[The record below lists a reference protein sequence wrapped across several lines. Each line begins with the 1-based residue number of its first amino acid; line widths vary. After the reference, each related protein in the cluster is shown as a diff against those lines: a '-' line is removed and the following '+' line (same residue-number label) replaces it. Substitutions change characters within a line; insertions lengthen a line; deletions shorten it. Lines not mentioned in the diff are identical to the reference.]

1 MVANIDAMRVAPGTA
16 TEIAPDIAYLRDL
29 IVNLFF
35 VGSREAADR
44 EWALIDTGVSGAV
57 GRIERAA
64 AERFGDGIRP
74 GAIILTHGHFDH
86 VGALKQLAERWD
98 VPVYAHELEMP
109 YLSGRS
115 AYPPPDPTVGGGAMA
130 MMSRVYPRGP
140 IDVSARLRS
149 LPADGAVPAMPGW
162 RWIHTPGHSAGHVAL
177 FRERDRSLISGD
189 AVVTT
194 KQESMLAV
202 LTQREEVHGPPAYY
216 TTNWQEA
223 RESVVRLAT
232 LDPALLATGHGR
244 PMRGARMQRG
254 LHVLAGDFD
263 RNALPSHGRY
273 VREPAITDATGVVAI
288 PPPVPDRLPKVLAGA
303 GIAAVAAIAYTA
315 LRRRDSGAPRREE
328 EGRHR

>member
-1 MVANIDAMRVAPGTA
+1 MANMDAVRVTPGTA

-35 VGSREAADR
+35 VGSRDAADR
-44 EWALIDTGVSGAV
+44 EWALVDTGVSGAA

-64 AERFGDGIRP
+64 AARFGDGVRP

-130 MMSRVYPRGP
+130 LISRIYPRGP
-140 IDVSARLRS
+140 IDVSPRLRS
-149 LPADGAVPAMPGW
+149 FPADGAVPAMPGW

-177 FRERDRSLISGD
+177 FRESDRSLIAGD

-232 LDPALLATGHGR
+232 LEPSLLATGHGR
-244 PMRGARMQRG
+244 PMRGERMQRG

-263 RNALPSHGRY
+263 RHALPSDGRY
-273 VREPAITDATGVVAI
+273 VREPAITDANGVVAI
-288 PPPVPDRLPKVLAGA
+288 PPPVPDRLPKILAGA
-303 GIAAVAAIAYTA
+303 GIAAAAIAYTA
-315 LRRRDSGAPRREE
+315 LRRRDSGAPRRE
-328 EGRHR
+328 